1 MKNFFFIIS
10 FLGMLVIISSCV
22 ANKKELRTEPVYNT
36 AFLTVD
42 ALQDGPVIF
51 NVAKAVAGAHLFSAT
66 SNAILLRDS
75 KVDGVSETIS
85 VPQAFES
92 MIRDGLLSNV
102 VIGKLVTKESA
113 NFIVDISIMKYGFV
127 TLFSNKKVKPY
138 IMLGVEVTDVK
149 ERMAKSFLLE
159 IQGNESHSL
168 ELFLED
174 KDLLNRV
181 YRKMLAEAVSNSITE
196 ISLTRGFE
204 EIEEL

>member
-1 MKNFFFIIS
+1 
-10 FLGMLVIISSCV
+10 
-22 ANKKELRTEPVYNT
+22 
-36 AFLTVD
+36 
-42 ALQDGPVIF
+42 
-51 NVAKAVAGAHLFSAT
+51 
-66 SNAILLRDS
+66 
-75 KVDGVSETIS
+75 
-85 VPQAFES
+85 
-92 MIRDGLLSNV
+92 
-102 VIGKLVTKESA
+102 
-113 NFIVDISIMKYGFV
+113 
-127 TLFSNKKVKPY
+127 
-138 IMLGVEVTDVK
+138 MLGVEVTDVK